1 MKAPRWIAVSQS
13 AFPWE
18 REALEFA
25 RANLPDHE
33 PWRAWSNFE
42 FIDDEGRVNEVD
54 LLVLTP
60 AGLVLVEIK
69 SRPGTVKGDALTW
82 TWTTDGRNYITD
94 NPLPLANRKAKR
106 LATVLRRQEALTGR
120 TGYRPAA
127 PWVEPLIWL
136 SHVKELPRI
145 DQGSAMRV
153 AIAAKAGE
161 IDGPG
166 LVSTLSRAEELGFGR
181 RGTIDATAVR
191 TITRAIEQAGIRAPS
206 RGRRVGDYELEKLLT
221 EGETWQDFAARHVAT
236 GVARRIRVY
245 PFARAATPE
254 AREKLVRMA
263 LREFRVLEGVEHPG
277 IQRVL
282 DYREAEMGPALVFEH
297 DPASVRLDRYLVERN
312 QNLSL
317 TARLGLVRQLAEAM
331 AFAHSKRLFHRGL
344 APQNILVR
352 NPESEAPRLQ
362 IANWEVARR
371 EEGSHSG
378 NPMTAGTMHVED
390 HLSDP
395 AKLYLAPESAY
406 GLEDGAAHADVFSLG
421 ATAYFIFSGKPPAD
435 SVFDLPARLREG
447 EGLRLSSAV
456 NGVGKYLEDLVRAA
470 TAPAVSSRLRDA
482 REFLEYLSLAENEA
496 RPPDPEP
503 EIQAD
508 PSTAAPEDLLDGG
521 LKVIKRLGRGGSADV
536 LLVSRKD
543 SDDECVLKVAI
554 DDAHADRVRAEA
566 EILKKIRHQ
575 NIVKFEDAVTVSGRP
590 GILMEQ
596 AGEKTLA
603 QWIRG
608 AETLSLDLMRRFGD
622 QLLSALDYL
631 EAEGVAHRDLKP
643 DNIGIAKSPSSGA
656 YRLVLFD
663 FSLSRAPAE
672 NIQAGTRP
680 YLDPFLV
687 DRRPPRWDL
696 HAERYAAA
704 VTLHEMLTGAAPVFG
719 DGLSEPSMI
728 EDEATIAVER
738 FDPALR
744 GGLHSFFERALRR
757 DASERFGNAE
767 EMLRAWGQAFMPL
780 DQRGEAPESIEVIA
794 RRLHGGSSM
803 ADVGYGVE
811 ARDVLQRMQIHTV
824 NQLLGTDR
832 LKFRYLK
839 GVGDRIR
846 LEIRLRAK
854 DLERLR
860 PELVPG
866 ATSQEANG
874 RASVDR
880 LAEQLVARRPAGDEK
895 PEDRI
900 LARYLGL
907 EPEDTPAWP
916 SAGDVALATA
926 APRSAVAAAVEAA
939 RTRWHK
945 SGDLNAL
952 REDMHSLLQDLGG
965 VASLDEMSERLLAV
979 RGSAQEDS
987 SERNRRAQAVIRAAV
1002 ELEASVSA
1010 IRFSAYGEDGPVLI
1024 AASPENAEY
1033 ARRLGRAAD
1042 GLAVLDPLPSPS
1054 VVESELGIVPMPEGA
1069 QPLPPNRRLRLAAAA
1084 SKRAALSFNLDIY
1097 PKGLSA
1103 HSALRMSLGA
1113 LVGPQVLTETD
1124 IRSRVRGRFPQ
1135 AEDLPPRPELDR
1147 LISDAGVE
1155 REWRDLPGHQPGF
1168 YSLSVSDSG
1177 SGTQGWRRLATTAP
1191 LAEATPDVLD
1201 ARALEE
1207 KLVHASQTGAFL
1219 ALSVEPRRAGA
1230 AESEILRRFPR
1241 QVVSLERL
1249 MLRAMR
1255 EEAAARRV
1263 LWPKALAAD
1272 GAGRESVDFRNLL
1285 SLAARAAPRLKNE
1298 VLALKEPALL
1308 TCAGL
1313 LARYDLMDLLESL
1326 AQASGTAGGPP
1337 SLWLLAPQSAP
1348 GRPQIDGMV
1357 LPVISGANWARLTD
1371 PWIDNRHRAGQKA
1384 A

>member
-1 MKAPRWIAVSQS
+1 MSQS

-25 RANLPDHE
+25 RTNLPDNE
-33 PWRAWSNFE
+33 PWRAWSNLE

-60 AGLVLVEIK
+60 AGLILIEIK
-69 SRPGTVKGDALTW
+69 SRPGTVRGDAQSW
-82 TWTTDGRNYITD
+82 TWTTDGRAYVTD
-94 NPLPLANRKAKR
+94 NPLLLANRKAKR
-106 LATVLRRQEALTGR
+106 LATLLRRQEALNGK
-120 TGYRPAA
+120 GAYRPAA

-136 SHVKELPRI
+136 SHVKEQPRI
-145 DQGSAMRV
+145 DQGSALRV
-153 AIAAKAGE
+153 ALAGRAGE
-161 IDGPG
+161 VDGPG
-166 LVSTLSRAEELGFGR
+166 LVGILSRAEELGLGR
-181 RGTIDATAVR
+181 RGPIDSAAVR
-191 TITRAIEQAGIRAPS
+191 SITRAIEQAGIRAPS

-236 GVARRIRVY
+236 GVGRRIRVY
-245 PFARAATPE
+245 PFARAATAE

-263 LREFRVLEGVEHPG
+263 QREFRVLEGVEHPG

-282 DYREAEMGPALVFEH
+282 DYREAELGPALVFEH
-297 DPASVRLDRYLVERN
+297 DPASVRLDRYLIEH
-312 QNLSL
+312 QQSL
-317 TARLGLVRQLAEAM
+317 PLVARLGLVRQLADAM

-352 NPESEAPRLQ
+352 DANGDIPRLQ
-362 IANWEVARR
+362 ITNWEVARR
-371 EEGSHSG
+371 EEGSQSG
-378 NPMTAGTMHVED
+378 APMTAGTMHVEE

-395 AKLYLAPESAY
+395 AKLYLAPEAAY
-406 GLEDGAAHADVFSLG
+406 GIEDGAAQADVFSLG
-421 ATAYFIFSGKPPAD
+421 ATAYFIFSAKPPAD
-435 SVFDLPARLREG
+435 SAFDLPARLREG

-456 NGVGKYLEDLVRAA
+456 NGVGGYLEELVRAA

-503 EIQAD
+503 EVQAD
-508 PSTAAPEDLLDGG
+508 PATAMQDDLLDGG
-521 LKVIKRLGRGGSADV
+521 LKVIRRLGRGGSADV
-536 LLVSRKD
+536 LLVARAD

-554 DDAHADRVRAEA
+554 DGAHADRVQAEA

-596 AGEKTLA
+596 AGDRTLA

-680 YLDPFLV
+680 YLDPFLI

-719 DGLSEPSMI
+719 DGLSEPSLI
-728 EDEATIAVER
+728 EDEATVAVER

-744 GGLHSFFERALRR
+744 DGLHAFFERALKR
-757 DASERFGNAE
+757 DAAARFGNAE

-780 DQRGEAPESIEVIA
+780 SHRGEAPESIEVIA

-824 NQLLGTDR
+824 SQLLGADR
-832 LKFRYLK
+832 FKFRYLK
-839 GVGDRIR
+839 GVGERIR
-846 LEIRLRAK
+846 VEIRLRAK
-854 DLERLR
+854 DLARLR

-866 ATSQEANG
+866 TASQEANG

-907 EPEDTPAWP
+907 EPEDAAAWP
-916 SAGDVALATA
+916 DAGDVALAAT
-926 APRSAVAAAVEAA
+926 APRSSVAAAVEAA

-952 REDMHSLLQDLGG
+952 REDLQSLLQDLGG

-979 RGSAQEDS
+979 RGSAQEEGP
-987 SERNRRAQAVIRAAV
+987 ERNRRARAVIRAAV
-1002 ELEASVSA
+1002 ELEASMAA
-1010 IRFSAYGEDGPVLI
+1010 IRFAAYADEKPVLI
-1024 AASPENAEY
+1024 STSPENTEY

-1042 GLAVLDPLPSPS
+1042 GLTKLDPLPSPS
-1054 VVESELGIVPMPEGA
+1054 IVESELGVVPMPEGA
-1069 QPLPPNRRLRLAAAA
+1069 QPLPPSRRLRLAVAA
-1084 SKRAALSFNLDIY
+1084 SKEAALSFNLEVY
-1097 PKGLSA
+1097 PKGLPA
-1103 HSALRMSLGA
+1103 LSALRMSLGA
-1113 LVGPQVLTETD
+1113 LIGPQMLTEHE
-1124 IRSRVRGRFPQ
+1124 IRARIRGRFPQ
-1135 AEDLPPRPELDR
+1135 AEELPPRPELDQ
-1147 LISDAGVE
+1147 LLTEAGAE
-1155 REWRDLPGHQPGF
+1155 REWRDASGNAPGF
-1168 YSLSVSDSG
+1168 YSLSVSDSD
-1177 SGTQGWRRLATTAP
+1177 SGTQGWRRLATTSPA
-1191 LAEATPDVLD
+1191 AEATPEVLD

-1207 KLVHASQTGAFL
+1207 KIAHAASTGAFL
-1219 ALSVEPRRAGA
+1219 ALSVDPRRTQDAQA
-1230 AESEILRRFPR
+1230 EILRRFPR

-1255 EEAAARRV
+1255 EEATARRV

-1272 GAGRESVDFRNLL
+1272 AAPADSTDFRHLL
-1285 SLAARAAPRLKNE
+1285 SLAARAAPRLKSE
-1298 VLALKEPALL
+1298 ILALREPALL
-1308 TCAGL
+1308 TCPGL
-1313 LARYDLMDLLESL
+1313 LARYDLLDVLEGF
-1326 AQASGTAGGPP
+1326 AQASGASGGPP
-1337 SLWLLAPQSAP
+1337 SLWLLLPQSAA
-1348 GRPQIDGMV
+1348 GRPQIDGVV

-1371 PWIDNRHRAGQKA
+1371 PWVDNRHRAGQRA